1 MIRLALVMTAVA
13 TVGACRPPRFTAP
26 LKLAEGKTV
35 AAETLNDGYEAYMLY
50 CYACHG
56 PQGDGRGPSA
66 PGMRPPP
73 RDFTQ
78 GMFKFAGVPAG
89 GLPNDDDLAALIKAG
104 LDGTPMLP
112 WDVSERERQ
121 AIVQYLKTFSPRWKE
136 EAPGPKVLPD
146 AADPWDGKEG
156 EAIELGKRLYH
167 FSGARMSKQGQLEQ
181 IFAGCSTCHPAY
193 LPHDELVALAKLTG
207 VQPVQREDLY
217 RPAAKET
224 DYVVGEHKLSIL
236 PTDFLFQRVK
246 TGTAPASLYRTIA
259 AGIGGTAMPVWKP
272 PLGDR
277 DLWALA
283 HYVKSLADQRGT
295 DQALAQ
301 QARLNPGL

>member
-1 MIRLALVMTAVA
+1 MRWALLVLVMVTGCRQGRFTQPLALAGGKSVA
-13 TVGACRPPRFTAP
+13 PNV
-26 LKLAEGKTV
+26 LE
-35 AAETLNDGYEAYMLY
+35 DGYDGYMLY

-56 PQGDGRGPSA
+56 EKGDGRGPAA
-66 PGMRPPP
+66 PAMRPAP

-78 GMFKFAGVPAG
+78 AMFKFAGVPAG
-89 GLPNDDDLAALIKAG
+89 GLPHDDDLDALIKNG

-112 WDVSERERQ
+112 WDVSPRERM

-136 EAPGPKVLPD
+136 EPPGDKILPD
-146 AADPWDGKEG
+146 GPDPWQGKESA
-156 EAIELGKRLYH
+156 AIELGKRIYH
-167 FSGARMSKQGQLEQ
+167 FSGARMSKEGQLEQ

-193 LPHDELVALAKLTG
+193 LPGQELRELAILTG
-207 VQPVQREDLY
+207 VAPVEREDLY

-224 DYVVGEHKLSIL
+224 DYLVDGHKLVIL

-246 TGTAPASLYRTIA
+246 VGTSLPALYRTIA

-283 HYVKSLADQRGT
+283 HYVKSLAEIRGT
-295 DQALAQ
+295 PPALAL
-301 QARLNPGL
+301 QARLNPER

>member
-1 MIRLALVMTAVA
+1 MRRALLVLLAL
-13 TVGACRPPRFTAP
+13 GGCRQPHFTQP
-26 LKLAEGKTV
+26 LQLAEGKTV
-35 AAETLNDGYEAYMLY
+35 APQVLEDGREAYLLY

-56 PQGDGRGPSA
+56 EKGDGRGPAA

-78 GMFKFAGVPAG
+78 GLFKFAGVPAG
-89 GLPNDDDLAALIKAG
+89 GLPHDDDLAALVKNG

-112 WDVSERERQ
+112 WDVTERERQ

-136 EAPGPKVLPD
+136 EAPSPKVLPD
-146 AADPWDGKEG
+146 GADPWQGKES
-156 EAIELGKRLYH
+156 EAIELGKRIYH
-167 FSGARMSKQGQLEQ
+167 FSGAKVNKEGQLEQ

-193 LPHDELVALAKLTG
+193 VPREDLQRLAKLTG
-207 VQPVQREDLY
+207 VGPVERDDLY

-224 DYVVGEHKLSIL
+224 DYVVAEHKLIIL
-236 PTDFLFQRVK
+236 PTDFLLHRVK
-246 TGTAPASLYRTIA
+246 SGTALPALYRTIA
-259 AGIGGTAMPVWKP
+259 SGIGGTAMPVWKP

-283 HYVKSLADQRGT
+283 HYVKSLT
-295 DQALAQ
+295 DLRATPEGLAL
-301 QARLNPGL
+301 QARLNPGH

>member
-1 MIRLALVMTAVA
+1 MRRALLAILML
-13 TVGACRPPRFTAP
+13 GACRQARFTAP
-26 LKLAEGKTV
+26 LELAEGKKV
-35 AAETLNDGYEAYMLY
+35 APQVLEDGREGYMLY

-56 PQGDGRGPSA
+56 EKGDGHGPAS

-89 GLPNDDDLAALIKAG
+89 SLPNDDDLAALIKNG

-112 WDVSERERQ
+112 WDITPRERE

-136 EAPGPKVLPD
+136 EAPAPKVLPD
-146 AADPWDGKEG
+146 GTDPWEGKEA
-156 EAIELGKRLYH
+156 EAIALGKRLYH
-167 FSGARMSKQGQLEQ
+167 FSGAKMSKAGQLEQ

-193 LPHDELVALAKLTG
+193 VPHEELLALAKLTG
-207 VQPVQREDLY
+207 VQPVEREDLY

-224 DYVVGEHKLSIL
+224 DYVVDEHKLMLL

-246 TGTAPASLYRTIA
+246 TGTALPSLYRTIA

-272 PLGDR
+272 PLADR

-283 HYVKSLADQRGT
+283 HYVKSLADLRGSA
-295 DQALAQ
+295 QALAL
-301 QARLNPGL
+301 QARLNPGQ